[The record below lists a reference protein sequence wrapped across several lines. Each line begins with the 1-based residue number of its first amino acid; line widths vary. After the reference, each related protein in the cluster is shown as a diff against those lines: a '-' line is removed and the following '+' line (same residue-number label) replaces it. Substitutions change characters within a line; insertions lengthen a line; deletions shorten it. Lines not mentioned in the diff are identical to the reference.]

1 MISQENSGK
10 WLGLAWGA
18 RGRGFES
25 RRPDHFFAIIYGRH
39 DDARS
44 ALRTHWRAKYI
55 SELARRMVESLIPL
69 SLRLQHPCR
78 EFVFQPKYAA
88 DLNLIE

>member
-1 MISQENSGK
+1 
-10 WLGLAWGA
+10 
-18 RGRGFES
+18 
-25 RRPDHFFAIIYGRH
+25 
-39 DDARS
+39 
-44 ALRTHWRAKYI
+44 
-55 SELARRMVESLIPL
+55 MVESLIPL